1 GSANLCRLPAREQPF
16 PAPRAPQAPPAGL
29 QRSPCGCLFDPRV
42 FRIQWTAPYENQ
54 RCGVAPGPLELPV
67 SIPGYQHSE
76 GELAQINIP
85 STPVGELA
93 ASEKVPLHEALVLFD
108 CSLDRVGVSQDASSR
123 SSVPEDTGGTS
134 AATPNCDFS
143 SLSLPEEMLTP
154 DYCIPEL
161 SDIMLSLEIF
171 NVIGIEPR
179 ELWEDARMDLP
190 PFPPA
195 MADKKR
201 KRQAQS
207 SLPMAP
213 SKRRALA

>member
-1 GSANLCRLPAREQPF
+1 M
-16 PAPRAPQAPPAGL
+16 APAPPATPT
-29 QRSPCGCLFDPRV
+29 R
-42 FRIQWTAPYENQ
+42 
-54 RCGVAPGPLELPV
+54 
-67 SIPGYQHSE
+67 IPGYE
-76 GELAQINIP
+76 DIKGPLAKINTCGMA
-85 STPVGELA
+85 TP
-93 ASEKVPLHEALVLFD
+93 KVPLHEALVLFD
-108 CSLDRVGVSQDASSR
+108 CSLDGVGVSQDASSR

-179 ELWEDARMDLP
+179 ELWEDARIDLP

-213 SKRRALA
+213 SKRRALARLCHLRGSAVT

>member
-1 GSANLCRLPAREQPF
+1 M
-16 PAPRAPQAPPAGL
+16 APAPPATPT
-29 QRSPCGCLFDPRV
+29 R
-42 FRIQWTAPYENQ
+42 
-54 RCGVAPGPLELPV
+54 
-67 SIPGYQHSE
+67 IPGYEDIE
-76 GELAQINIP
+76 GPLAKINTCGMATP
-85 STPVGELA
+85 PVGKLA
-93 ASEKVPLHEALVLFD
+93 ASEEVPLHEALVLFD
-108 CSLDRVGVSQDASSR
+108 CSLDGVGVSQDASSR

-161 SDIMLSLEIF
+161 SNIMLSLEIF

-213 SKRRALA
+213 SKRRALAPTAEGRMLERQP